1 MSSIINQKDK
11 KYYVPDMIKKFK
23 AYVDKKHNTYPT
35 LERLYLENG
44 WTKQTIRN
52 IMQNETGKEINENTI
67 TYWYLKLKEKQRQGI
82 LEKLYINKSVQG
94 LIFLAKYCHGIGI
107 NKEEETNNGITEL
120 DFKIE
125 LLKHDIQTFFTLARK
140 ENIDTA
146 KKFIHLEGGRSGGK
160 SEQVARYVIAKAL
173 ERQGQGTI
181 LCGREV
187 QKSIKT
193 SVKLL
198 LERIIKQYGLSNY
211 FHITNEEILVKH
223 NDVRII
229 FMGLKEASADNS
241 DTLKS
246 TDVLFLAWIEEAQS
260 ISELTLDK
268 LIPTVARVDDY
279 QIIFTYNR
287 HRQTTVIYDYFF
299 QEHLP
304 RERQELL
311 QHIHINYYD
320 NKFNSPELLALAEL
334 DKATNLKKWKYIWNG
349 EPQTEF
355 EGALWTYEEIKDLNL
370 NIAYDKDNYIRRIVA
385 TDPATSSKDFNNE
398 YGITV
403 LGITHEGYVH
413 LIADESG
420 HYTASEYAKK
430 IVKTYFTYECEAI
443 VYEEN
448 QGGDHVANTILS
460 ESKSVR
466 LIPVRATQSKYLRA
480 LPVANLCSQGKVYF
494 LKSFPTL
501 ENQML
506 LLTIQGYQGEQGE
519 SPDRLD
525 SFVWGVYEL
534 LGLKDA
540 NSIDVYFKRA
550 WFKCIDYIET
560 DYNIT
565 NKIAYYSY
573 KGSKS
578 VFVLFDY
585 FYTRD
590 GLKQLQHFLIKE
602 IKVYDTNDIAEKT
615 KDYINDVNSIIAFD
629 NENIDFRSL
638 NTNNIDRIEIE
649 KLKLIDYAA
658 YSMPYIQNKFI
669 YLEKNQEL
677 ERTIIDNVCQYI
689 PEEVKE
695 NIVLET
701 LLELIYYEFE
711 GEVLKN

>member
-1 MSSIINQKDK
+1 MANNKTQDK
-11 KYYVPDMIKKFK
+11 YHIPFMIEKFK
-23 AYVDKKHNTYPT
+23 EYVNKKHSKYPT
-35 LERLYLENG
+35 FEQLYFENN
-44 WTKQTIRN
+44 WVR
-52 IMQNETGKEINENTI
+52 QNVHKILKSEAGKEITEETL
-67 TYWYLKLKEKQRQGI
+67 TFWYSKLKEKQRKML
-82 LEKLYINKSVQG
+82 LEKIYINKSVQG
-94 LIFLAKYCHGIGI
+94 LIFLAKYCHGIGLEKD
-107 NKEEETNNGITEL
+107 NEESSGSTEL
-120 DFKIE
+120 DYKLEILRHDIE
-125 LLKHDIQTFFTLARK
+125 LFFQLARK
-140 ENIDTA
+140 ENIDPA
-146 KKFIHLEGGRSGGK
+146 KKFVHLEGGRAGGK
-160 SEQVARYVIAKAL
+160 SEQAARYVILKAL
-173 ERQGQGTI
+173 ERKTNGSL

-187 QKSIKT
+187 QKSIET
-193 SVKLL
+193 SVKPL
-198 LERIIKQYGLSNY
+198 LERIIKLYHLENY
-211 FHITNEEILVKH
+211 FNITKQEILSKH
-223 NDVRII
+223 NNVRII
-229 FMGLKEASADNS
+229 FMGLKEASSDAS

-246 TDVLFLAWIEEAQS
+246 TDLLFLAWIEEAQS
-260 ISELTLDK
+260 ISELSLEK
-268 LIPTVARVDDY
+268 LIPTAARVEDY

-287 HRQTTVIYDYFF
+287 HRQNTIIYDYFF
-299 QEHLP
+299 YVYLT
-304 RERQELL
+304 RERQLMT
-311 QHIHINYYD
+311 QHININYYD
-320 NKFNSPELLALAEL
+320 NKFNSPELISLAEL
-334 DKATNLKKWKYIWNG
+334 DKAANLKKWKYIWNG

-355 EGALWTYEEIKDLNL
+355 DGALWTYEEIKDLNL
-370 NIAYDKDNYIRRIVA
+370 NLSYDKDNYVRRIVA
-385 TDPATSSKDFNNE
+385 TDPAASSKDFNNE

-413 LIADESG
+413 LIADVSG
-420 HYTASEYAKK
+420 HYTASEYAKVL
-430 IVKTYFTYECEAI
+430 VKTYFNYECEAV

-494 LKSFPTL
+494 LKSFPKL

-534 LGLKDA
+534 LGLKDV

-550 WFKCIDYIET
+550 WFKCIDDIAA

-565 NKIAYYSY
+565 NKIAYYSF

-578 VFVLFDY
+578 VFILFDY

-590 GLKQLQHFLIKE
+590 GLKQFQHFLIKE
-602 IKVYDTNDIAEKT
+602 IKSADTNEIAEKT
-615 KDYINDVNSIIAFD
+615 KDYLNDVNSIIAFD
-629 NENIDFRSL
+629 NENIDFSCL
-638 NTNNIDRIEIE
+638 NTKNIERIEIE

-658 YSMPYIQNKFI
+658 YSMPYIQNKLI

-695 NIVLET
+695 NIILET

>member
-11 KYYVPDMIKKFK
+11 KYYVPDIIKKFK

-370 NIAYDKDNYIRRIVA
+370 NIAYDKDNYVRRIVA

-430 IVKTYFTYECEAI
+430 IIKTYFTYECEAI

-480 LPVANLCSQGKVYF
+480 LPVANLCSQGRVYF
-494 LKSFPTL
+494 LHSFAKL

-550 WFKCIDYIET
+550 WFKTIDF
-560 DYNIT
+560 DYT
-565 NKIAYYSY
+565 PKNKVVYYSY
-573 KGSKS
+573 KGSKT
-578 VFVLFDY
+578 VFIRLDY
-585 FYTRD
+585 FYIREGINYT
-590 GLKQLQHFLIKE
+590 QHILIKD
-602 IKVYDTNDIAEKT
+602 IKVFDTNEAGEKS
-615 KDYINDVNSIIAFD
+615 KEYLGDAVSAIAFD
-629 NENIDFRSL
+629 NENIDLSSIGIKQ
-638 NTNNIDRIEIE
+638 IDRIEIE
-649 KLKLIDYAA
+649 KKKLIEYAT
-658 YSMPYIQNKFI
+658 YSMPYIQNSFI
-669 YLEKNQEL
+669 YIDKRIENV
-677 ERTIIDNVCQYI
+677 IIDNVCQYI

-695 NIVLET
+695 NHILET
-701 LLELIYYEFE
+701 ILELVYYEYE
-711 GEVLKN
+711 GENIK